1 MDEICHHG
9 LTIDRVK
16 TVEACKIECHKK
28 KLQKGRKKSERP
40 LAFTSVALRPVR

>member
-16 TVEACKIECHKK
+16 TVEACKIERHKK
-28 KLQKGRKKSERP
+28 RKLQNGRKEKVKG
-40 LAFTSVALRPVR
+40 L

>member
-1 MDEICHHG
+1 MCKKITRMDEICHHG

-28 KLQKGRKKSERP
+28 KIQKGRKEKVKG
-40 LAFTSVALRPVR
+40 L

>member
-16 TVEACKIECHKK
+16 TVEACKIERHKK
-28 KLQKGRKKSERP
+28 KRKLQKGRKEKVKG
-40 LAFTSVALRPVR
+40 L